1 VPKVSAAY
9 VCQACGARTRQFFG
23 RCSACG
29 GWNTLVEQRE
39 APSDARRRRPVAAE
53 PSVAPGRPRRSEPIE
68 TVGERPLQRL
78 ASGYGELDRVLG
90 GGLVPGSLVLLG
102 GDPGIGKSTLLLQ
115 CARSMAGQRLVL
127 YVSAEESAQQ
137 VKLRWRRLQNRDGG
151 DGVPAG
157 RAARGGAVSARV
169 APSAGAA
176 GPQGLT
182 PGAPAAVGAAD
193 VATGASVQAASGSG
207 RPSSS
212 NRAQPMRPAPEDPA
226 GPRPSALASPG
237 SRRPEASADSLNA
250 IATDATATNGPQR
263 EAPGR
268 SGRAQAL
275 PSLSAASG
283 PVGEAWPRSLGDDP
297 DPVPPDGPEPA
308 PQLQL
313 LAETDLE
320 LVLQELE
327 ALRPAVAII
336 DSIQALHD
344 GELASAPG
352 SVAQVRECAA
362 ALARIAKRQDTA
374 LVLVGHVTKEG
385 ALAGPKVLE
394 HLVDAVLTFEGDRFA
409 SHRLLRAVKNRFGAT
424 HELGVFEMRDRGLH
438 EVANPSEL
446 FLGGGEPS
454 SGTATIVACEGT
466 RPLLVE
472 LQALV
477 STTSYASPRRTA
489 TGIAVN
495 RLHQILAVL
504 EKHLG
509 LPLSRFDCYLAVA
522 GGLEVEEPAADLGVA
537 AAVVASYR
545 DLTLPAGTALI
556 GELGLGGQLR
566 PVGQLEL
573 RLQEAARLGFSRAVV
588 PRGGGLG
595 PIAAGLGLELREAGT
610 VAEALV
616 AALGVNPA
624 EEG

>member
-1 VPKVSAAY
+1 VAKPSTFF
-9 VCQACGARTRQFFG
+9 VCTSCGAQARQFFG
-23 RCSACG
+23 KCASCG
-29 GWNTLVEQRE
+29 SWNTLVEQKA
-39 APSDARRRRPVAAE
+39 APAADSRRRRPVAEAAAAE
-53 PSVAPGRPRRSEPIE
+53 AVVAGQPRRSEPIQA
-68 TVGERPLQRL
+68 VGERALQRL
-78 ASGYGELDRVLG
+78 SSGYGEFDRVLG
-90 GGLVPGSLVLLG
+90 GGLVPGSLVLVG

-115 CARSMAGQRLVL
+115 SARAMAGRASVL

-137 VKLRWRRLQNRDGG
+137 VKLRWRRL
-151 DGVPAG
+151 AE
-157 RAARGGAVSARV
+157 
-169 APSAGAA
+169 
-176 GPQGLT
+176 
-182 PGAPAAVGAAD
+182 
-193 VATGASVQAASGSG
+193 AS
-207 RPSSS
+207 P
-212 NRAQPMRPAPEDPA
+212 AQPEA
-226 GPRPSALASPG
+226 GQ
-237 SRRPEASADSLNA
+237 PEA
-250 IATDATATNGPQR
+250 
-263 EAPGR
+263 
-268 SGRAQAL
+268 
-275 PSLSAASG
+275 
-283 PVGEAWPRSLGDDP
+283 GESKAGDDF
-297 DPVPPDGPEPA
+297 
-308 PQLQL
+308 QL

-344 GELASAPG
+344 AELGSAPG
-352 SVAQVRECAA
+352 SVSQVRECAA

-374 LVLVGHVTKEG
+374 LLLVGHVTKEG

-424 HELGVFEMRDRGLH
+424 HELGVFEMRDRGLA
-438 EVANPSEL
+438 EVTNPSEL
-446 FLGGGEPS
+446 FLGGDEPS
-454 SGTATIVACEGT
+454 AGTATIVACEGT
-466 RPLLVE
+466 RPLVVE

-477 STTSYASPRRTA
+477 STTSYASPRRSA
-489 TGIAVN
+489 TGIAVG

-537 AAVVASYR
+537 TAVVASYR
-545 DLTLPAGTALI
+545 DLTLPPGTVLV

-573 RLQEAARLGFSRAVV
+573 RLQEAARLGFTRAVV
-588 PRGGGLG
+588 PKGTGLAK
-595 PIAAGLGLELREAGT
+595 AAASLGLQLLEAGT

-624 EEG
+624 DDRS

>member
-1 VPKVSAAY
+1 LAKSTTVY
-9 VCQACGARTRQFFG
+9 VCSSCGAQSRQFFG
-23 RCSACG
+23 RCSSCG
-29 GWNTLVEQRE
+29 SWNTLVEQV
-39 APSDARRRRPVAAE
+39 ASPPVDGRRRRPVAATAAE
-53 PSVAPGRPRRSEPIE
+53 GGLAPAARRSQPIAA
-68 TVGERPLQRL
+68 VGERPLQRL

-115 CARSMAGQRLVL
+115 SARSMAGRASVL

-137 VKLRWRRLQNRDGG
+137 VKLRWRRLAQVQEPVAEAEG
-151 DGVPAG
+151 
-157 RAARGGAVSARV
+157 AA
-169 APSAGAA
+169 AGA
-176 GPQGLT
+176 
-182 PGAPAAVGAAD
+182 
-193 VATGASVQAASGSG
+193 
-207 RPSSS
+207 
-212 NRAQPMRPAPEDPA
+212 
-226 GPRPSALASPG
+226 
-237 SRRPEASADSLNA
+237 
-250 IATDATATNGPQR
+250 
-263 EAPGR
+263 
-268 SGRAQAL
+268 
-275 PSLSAASG
+275 
-283 PVGEAWPRSLGDDP
+283 GDF
-297 DPVPPDGPEPA
+297 
-308 PQLQL
+308 QL

-344 GELASAPG
+344 AELASAPG

-374 LVLVGHVTKEG
+374 LLLVGHVTKEG
-385 ALAGPKVLE
+385 MLAGPKVLE

-424 HELGVFEMRDRGLH
+424 HELGVFEMRDRGLA
-438 EVANPSEL
+438 EVSNPSEL
-446 FLGGGEPS
+446 FLGGSEPS

-466 RPLLVE
+466 RPLVVE

-477 STTSYASPRRTA
+477 STTSYASPRRSA

-545 DLTLPAGTALI
+545 DLTLPPGTVLV

-573 RLQEAARLGFSRAVV
+573 RLQEAARLGFTRAVV
-588 PRGGGLG
+588 PRGSGLAKA
-595 PIAAGLGLELREAGT
+595 AAGLGLELLEAGS
-610 VAEALV
+610 VAAALV

-624 EEG
+624 NDRS

>member
-1 VPKVSAAY
+1 MARATSLY
-9 VCQACGARTRQFFG
+9 VCQSCGAQSRQFFG
-23 RCSACG
+23 RCSGCG
-29 GWNTLVEQRE
+29 NWNTLVEQSA
-39 APSDARRRRPVAAE
+39 APTDNRRRRPVAAQAE
-53 PSVAPGRPRRSEPIE
+53 SAMPAAPRRSEPMAA
-68 TVGERPLQRL
+68 VGDRPLQRL
-78 ASGYGELDRVLG
+78 CSGYGELDRVLG

-115 CARSMAGQRLVL
+115 SAQAMAARHSVL

-137 VKLRWRRLQNRDGG
+137 VKLRWRRLAEEQGELSP
-151 DGVPAG
+151 VPA
-157 RAARGGAVSARV
+157 
-169 APSAGAA
+169 
-176 GPQGLT
+176 
-182 PGAPAAVGAAD
+182 D
-193 VATGASVQAASGSG
+193 
-207 RPSSS
+207 
-212 NRAQPMRPAPEDPA
+212 
-226 GPRPSALASPG
+226 ASPG
-237 SRRPEASADSLNA
+237 
-250 IATDATATNGPQR
+250 GP
-263 EAPGR
+263 G
-268 SGRAQAL
+268 
-275 PSLSAASG
+275 
-283 PVGEAWPRSLGDDP
+283 
-297 DPVPPDGPEPA
+297 
-308 PQLQL
+308 LQL

-327 ALRPAVAII
+327 ALRPAVAVI

-344 GELASAPG
+344 GELGSAPG

-374 LVLVGHVTKEG
+374 LLLVGHVTKEG
-385 ALAGPKVLE
+385 MLAGPKVLE

-424 HELGVFEMRDRGLH
+424 HELGVFEMRGQGLAQ
-438 EVANPSEL
+438 VLNPSEL
-446 FLGGGEPS
+446 FLGTDEPS
-454 SGTATIVACEGT
+454 AGTATIVACEGT
-466 RPLLVE
+466 RPLVVE

-489 TGIAVN
+489 TGIGTN

-545 DLTLPAGTALI
+545 DLTLPPGTVLI

-566 PVGQLEL
+566 PVAQLEQ
-573 RLQEAARLGFSRAVV
+573 RLQESARLGFRRAVV
-588 PRGGGLG
+588 PKGSGLG
-595 PIAAGLGLELREAGT
+595 RLAAGLDLHLLEAGG

-624 EEG
+624 DDRA

>member
-1 VPKVSAAY
+1 LARSATLY
-9 VCQACGARTRQFFG
+9 VCTSCGAQTRQFFG
-23 RCSACG
+23 RCSSCG
-29 GWNTLVEQRE
+29 SWNTLVEQ
-39 APSDARRRRPVAAE
+39 AGAAGADNRRRRPVPAA
-53 PSVAPGRPRRSEPIE
+53 APGAGVPPPQPRRSEPIAA
-68 TVGERPLQRL
+68 VGERPLQRL
-78 ASGYGELDRVLG
+78 ASGYGEFDRVLG

-115 CARSMAGQRLVL
+115 SARSMAGRASVL

-137 VKLRWRRLQNRDGG
+137 VKLRWRRL
-151 DGVPAG
+151 
-157 RAARGGAVSARV
+157 ARMEEG
-169 APSAGAA
+169 AGAA
-176 GPQGLT
+176 GEGAE
-182 PGAPAAVGAAD
+182 APA
-193 VATGASVQAASGSG
+193 
-207 RPSSS
+207 
-212 NRAQPMRPAPEDPA
+212 
-226 GPRPSALASPG
+226 
-237 SRRPEASADSLNA
+237 DSDFL
-250 IATDATATNGPQR
+250 
-263 EAPGR
+263 
-268 SGRAQAL
+268 L
-275 PSLSAASG
+275 LS
-283 PVGEAWPRSLGDDP
+283 
-297 DPVPPDGPEPA
+297 
-308 PQLQL
+308 
-313 LAETDLE
+313 ETDLE

-344 GELASAPG
+344 AELASAPG

-374 LVLVGHVTKEG
+374 LLLVGHVTKEG

-424 HELGVFEMRDRGLH
+424 HELGVFEMRDRGLA
-438 EVANPSEL
+438 EVSNPSEL
-446 FLGGGEPS
+446 FLGGSEPS

-466 RPLLVE
+466 RPLVVE

-477 STTSYASPRRTA
+477 STTSYASPRRSA

-545 DLTLPAGTALI
+545 DLTLPPGTVLV

-573 RLQEAARLGFSRAVV
+573 RLQEAARLGFTRAVV
-588 PRGGGLG
+588 PKGSSLAKA
-595 PIAAGLGLELREAGT
+595 AAGLGLELLEAGT
-610 VAEALV
+610 VAAALV

-624 EEG
+624 DDRA

>member
-1 VPKVSAAY
+1 MAKTSSVY
-9 VCQACGARTRQFFG
+9 VCSSCGAQSRQFFG
-23 RCSACG
+23 RCAGCG
-29 GWNTLVEQRE
+29 SWNTLVEQAA
-39 APSDARRRRPVAAE
+39 APAPDSRRRRAVPAADGGL
-53 PSVAPGRPRRSEPIE
+53 APAQPRRSEPIAA
-68 TVGERPLQRL
+68 VGERPLQRL
-78 ASGYGELDRVLG
+78 GSGYGELDRVLG

-115 CARSMAGQRLVL
+115 SARAMAARASVL

-137 VKLRWRRLQNRDGG
+137 VKLRWRRLAETGQPTESP
-151 DGVPAG
+151 VAG
-157 RAARGGAVSARV
+157 
-169 APSAGAA
+169 
-176 GPQGLT
+176 
-182 PGAPAAVGAAD
+182 
-193 VATGASVQAASGSG
+193 
-207 RPSSS
+207 
-212 NRAQPMRPAPEDPA
+212 EF
-226 GPRPSALASPG
+226 
-237 SRRPEASADSLNA
+237 
-250 IATDATATNGPQR
+250 
-263 EAPGR
+263 
-268 SGRAQAL
+268 
-275 PSLSAASG
+275 
-283 PVGEAWPRSLGDDP
+283 
-297 DPVPPDGPEPA
+297 
-308 PQLQL
+308 QL
-313 LAETDLE
+313 LSETDLE

-327 ALRPAVAII
+327 SLRPAVAII

-344 GELASAPG
+344 AELGSAPG

-374 LVLVGHVTKEG
+374 LLLVGHVTKEG
-385 ALAGPKVLE
+385 MLAGPKVLE

-424 HELGVFEMRDRGLH
+424 HELGVFEMRDRGLA
-438 EVANPSEL
+438 EVTNPSEL
-446 FLGGGEPS
+446 FLGGDEPS

-466 RPLLVE
+466 RPLVVE

-477 STTSYASPRRTA
+477 STTSYASPRRSA

-545 DLTLPAGTALI
+545 DLTLPPGTVLI

-573 RLQEAARLGFSRAVV
+573 RLQESARLGFIRAVV
-588 PRGGGLG
+588 PKGSGLAKTAGGLG
-595 PIAAGLGLELREAGT
+595 LQLLEAGT

-616 AALGVNPA
+616 KALGVNPA
-624 EEG
+624 DDRA

>member
-1 VPKVSAAY
+1 VAKPSSVF
-9 VCQACGARTRQFFG
+9 VCTDCGAQTRQFFG
-23 RCSACG
+23 RCASCG
-29 GWNTLVEQRE
+29 SWNTLVEQKA
-39 APSDARRRRPVAAE
+39 APSADNRRRRPVAEAAE
-53 PSVAPGRPRRSEPIE
+53 GAGAGQPRRSEPIRA
-68 TVGERPLQRL
+68 VGERALQRL
-78 ASGYGELDRVLG
+78 SSGYGEFDRVLG
-90 GGLVPGSLVLLG
+90 GGLVPGSLVLVG

-115 CARSMAGQRLVL
+115 SARAMAGRASVL

-137 VKLRWRRLQNRDGG
+137 VKLRWRRLAQD
-151 DGVPAG
+151 
-157 RAARGGAVSARV
+157 
-169 APSAGAA
+169 AA
-176 GPQGLT
+176 GE
-182 PGAPAAVGAAD
+182 
-193 VATGASVQAASGSG
+193 
-207 RPSSS
+207 PS
-212 NRAQPMRPAPEDPA
+212 
-226 GPRPSALASPG
+226 
-237 SRRPEASADSLNA
+237 PEADF
-250 IATDATATNGPQR
+250 
-263 EAPGR
+263 
-268 SGRAQAL
+268 
-275 PSLSAASG
+275 
-283 PVGEAWPRSLGDDP
+283 
-297 DPVPPDGPEPA
+297 
-308 PQLQL
+308 QL
-313 LAETDLE
+313 LSETDLE

-344 GELASAPG
+344 AELGSAPG
-352 SVAQVRECAA
+352 SVSQVRDCAA

-374 LVLVGHVTKEG
+374 LLLVGHVTKEG

-424 HELGVFEMRDRGLH
+424 HELGVFEMRDRGLA
-438 EVANPSEL
+438 EVTNPSEL
-446 FLGGGEPS
+446 FLGSEEPS
-454 SGTATIVACEGT
+454 AGTATIVACEGT
-466 RPLLVE
+466 RPLVVE

-477 STTSYASPRRTA
+477 STTSYASPRRSA
-489 TGIAVN
+489 TGIAAN

-545 DLTLPAGTALI
+545 DLTLPPGTVLV

-573 RLQEAARLGFSRAVV
+573 RLQEAARLGFTRAVV
-588 PRGGGLG
+588 PKGSGLAKA
-595 PIAAGLGLELREAGT
+595 AAGLGLQLLEAGG

-624 EEG
+624 DDRA

>member
-1 VPKVSAAY
+1 MARATTTY
-9 VCQACGARTRQFFG
+9 VCQSCGAQTRQFFG
-23 RCSACG
+23 RCSSCG
-29 GWNTLVEQRE
+29 SWNSLVEQV
-39 APSDARRRRPVAAE
+39 AAATDTRRRRPVAPAAE
-53 PSVAPGRPRRSEPIE
+53 AAIPAQPRRSEPIHA
-68 TVGERPLQRL
+68 VGDRPLQRL
-78 ASGYGELDRVLG
+78 SSGYGELDRVLG

-115 CARSMAGQRLVL
+115 SAQAMAARHSVL

-137 VKLRWRRLQNRDGG
+137 VKLRWRRLAD
-151 DGVPAG
+151 PLE
-157 RAARGGAVSARV
+157 
-169 APSAGAA
+169 AGAA
-176 GPQGLT
+176 EADG
-182 PGAPAAVGAAD
+182 PGAA
-193 VATGASVQAASGSG
+193 
-207 RPSSS
+207 
-212 NRAQPMRPAPEDPA
+212 
-226 GPRPSALASPG
+226 
-237 SRRPEASADSLNA
+237 
-250 IATDATATNGPQR
+250 
-263 EAPGR
+263 
-268 SGRAQAL
+268 
-275 PSLSAASG
+275 
-283 PVGEAWPRSLGDDP
+283 
-297 DPVPPDGPEPA
+297 
-308 PQLQL
+308 LQL

-344 GELASAPG
+344 GELSSAPG
-352 SVAQVRECAA
+352 SVAQVRDCAA

-374 LVLVGHVTKEG
+374 LLLVGHVTKEG
-385 ALAGPKVLE
+385 MLAGPKVLE

-409 SHRLLRAVKNRFGAT
+409 THRLLRAVKNRFGAT
-424 HELGVFEMRDRGLH
+424 HELGVFEMRGQGLA
-438 EVANPSEL
+438 EVINPSEL
-446 FLGGGEPS
+446 FLGSDEPS
-454 SGTATIVACEGT
+454 AGTATIVACEGT
-466 RPLLVE
+466 RPLVVE

-489 TGIAVN
+489 TGIGTN

-522 GGLEVEEPAADLGVA
+522 GGLEVEEPSADLGVA

-545 DLTLPAGTALI
+545 DLILPPGTVLI

-573 RLQEAARLGFSRAVV
+573 RLQESARLGFRRAVV
-588 PRGGGLG
+588 PKGSGLG
-595 PIAAGLGLELREAGT
+595 RLAAGLDLQLLEAGS

-624 EEG
+624 DDRP

>member
-1 VPKVSAAY
+1 LPRPTTVY
-9 VCQACGARTRQFFG
+9 VCQECGARSRQFFG
-23 RCSACG
+23 RCTGCG
-29 GWNTLVEQRE
+29 SWDSLLEQRQSAAE
-39 APSDARRRRPVAAE
+39 ASGRRRGGAA
-53 PSVAPGRPRRSEPIE
+53 APGSATPGSASPGQPRRSEPIE
-68 TVGERPLQRL
+68 AVGERPLQRL
-78 ASGYGELDRVLG
+78 RSGYAELDRVLG

-115 CARSMAGQRLVL
+115 SACALAERVPVL

-137 VKLRWRRLQNRDGG
+137 VKLRWRRLR
-151 DGVPAG
+151 PAG
-157 RAARGGAVSARV
+157 EAASPPV
-169 APSAGAA
+169 ATDLAQPAEPGAA
-176 GPQGLT
+176 PGL
-182 PGAPAAVGAAD
+182 
-193 VATGASVQAASGSG
+193 
-207 RPSSS
+207 R
-212 NRAQPMRPAPEDPA
+212 
-226 GPRPSALASPG
+226 
-237 SRRPEASADSLNA
+237 
-250 IATDATATNGPQR
+250 
-263 EAPGR
+263 
-268 SGRAQAL
+268 
-275 PSLSAASG
+275 
-283 PVGEAWPRSLGDDP
+283 
-297 DPVPPDGPEPA
+297 
-308 PQLQL
+308 L

-320 LVLQELE
+320 PVLEELE

-344 GELASAPG
+344 PDLSSAPG
-352 SVAQVRECAA
+352 SVAQVRDCAA
-362 ALARIAKRQDTA
+362 ALQRLAKRQHTA
-374 LVLVGHVTKEG
+374 LLLVGHVTKEG

-409 SHRLLRAVKNRFGAT
+409 SHRLLRAAKNRFGAT
-424 HELGVFEMRDRGLH
+424 HELGVFEMQGGGLV
-438 EVANPSEL
+438 EVLNPSEL
-446 FLGGGEPS
+446 FLGGGAPS
-454 SGTATIVACEGT
+454 AGTATIVACEGT

-545 DLTLPAGTALI
+545 DLLLPPGTTLI

-573 RLQEAARLGFSRAVV
+573 RLQEAARLGFRRAVV
-588 PRGGGLG
+588 PRGSGLG
-595 PIAAGLGLELREAGT
+595 PWAAGFDLELREAGT

-616 AALGVNPA
+616 AALGVDPA
-624 EEG
+624 ADDA

>member
-1 VPKVSAAY
+1 MPRPAASF

-29 GWNTLVEQRE
+29 GWNTLLEQKE
-39 APSDARRRRPVAAE
+39 AAADNRRRRPVPTPAE
-53 PSVAPGRPRRSEPIE
+53 AQAPGRAHRSEPIAS
-68 TVGERPLQRL
+68 VGERPLQRL

-115 CARSMAGQRLVL
+115 SARAMAEQQTVL

-137 VKLRWRRLQNRDGG
+137 VKLRWRRLGEE
-151 DGVPAG
+151 
-157 RAARGGAVSARV
+157 
-169 APSAGAA
+169 GAA
-176 GPQGLT
+176 AQV
-182 PGAPAAVGAAD
+182 AVAAEP
-193 VATGASVQAASGSG
+193 T
-207 RPSSS
+207 
-212 NRAQPMRPAPEDPA
+212 
-226 GPRPSALASPG
+226 L
-237 SRRPEASADSLNA
+237 SR
-250 IATDATATNGPQR
+250 
-263 EAPGR
+263 
-268 SGRAQAL
+268 
-275 PSLSAASG
+275 
-283 PVGEAWPRSLGDDP
+283 
-297 DPVPPDGPEPA
+297 
-308 PQLQL
+308 LQL

-327 ALRPAVAII
+327 LLRPAVAII

-344 GELASAPG
+344 GELASSPG

-374 LVLVGHVTKEG
+374 VVLVGHVTKEG

-424 HELGVFEMRDRGLH
+424 HELGVFEMRGQGLA
-438 EVANPSEL
+438 EVSNPSEL
-446 FLGGGEPS
+446 FLGREGPCP
-454 SGTATIVACEGT
+454 GTATIVACEGT

-477 STTSYASPRRTA
+477 SPTSYASPRRTA

-537 AAVVASYR
+537 AAVVASFR
-545 DLTLPAGTALI
+545 DLTLPAGTVLV

-566 PVGQLEL
+566 QVSQLEL
-573 RLQEAARLGFSRAVV
+573 RLQESARLGFVRAVV
-588 PRGGGLG
+588 PRGSGLG
-595 PIAAGLGLELREAGT
+595 GAAAALGLQLLEAAS

-616 AALGVNPA
+616 AALGVDPA
-624 EEG
+624 DDRA

>member
-1 VPKVSAAY
+1 MARATSTY
-9 VCQACGARTRQFFG
+9 VCQSCGAQTRQFFG
-23 RCSACG
+23 RCSSCG
-29 GWNTLVEQRE
+29 NWNTLVEQV
-39 APSDARRRRPVAAE
+39 AVAADSRRRRPVAA
-53 PSVAPGRPRRSEPIE
+53 APLDAAAGLPARASRSEPIHA
-68 TVGERPLQRL
+68 VGDRPLQRL
-78 ASGYGELDRVLG
+78 SSGCSELARVLG

-115 CARSMAGQRLVL
+115 SAQAMAGRHPVL

-137 VKLRWRRLQNRDGG
+137 VKLRWRRHGG
-151 DGVPAG
+151 D
-157 RAARGGAVSARV
+157 
-169 APSAGAA
+169 
-176 GPQGLT
+176 
-182 PGAPAAVGAAD
+182 
-193 VATGASVQAASGSG
+193 
-207 RPSSS
+207 
-212 NRAQPMRPAPEDPA
+212 
-226 GPRPSALASPG
+226 
-237 SRRPEASADSLNA
+237 
-250 IATDATATNGPQR
+250 
-263 EAPGR
+263 R
-268 SGRAQAL
+268 S
-275 PSLSAASG
+275 
-283 PVGEAWPRSLGDDP
+283 
-297 DPVPPDGPEPA
+297 
-308 PQLQL
+308 QLQL

-344 GELASAPG
+344 GELGSAPG

-362 ALARIAKRQDTA
+362 ALQRIAKRQHTA
-374 LVLVGHVTKEG
+374 LLLVGHVTKEG
-385 ALAGPKVLE
+385 LLAGPKVLE

-424 HELGVFEMRDRGLH
+424 HELGVFEMRGSGLV
-438 EVANPSEL
+438 EVTNPSEL
-446 FLGGGEPS
+446 FLGGEGP
-454 SGTATIVACEGT
+454 GTGTIVACEGT
-466 RPLLVE
+466 RPLVVE

-477 STTSYASPRRTA
+477 SPTSYASPRRSA
-489 TGIAVN
+489 TGIAAN

-545 DLTLPAGTALI
+545 DLVLPPGTVLV

-573 RLQEAARLGFSRAVV
+573 RLQEAARLGFRRAVV
-588 PRGGGLG
+588 PRGGL
-595 PIAAGLGLELREAGT
+595 PLSLAASVDLQVLEAGS

-616 AALGVNPA
+616 AALGVDPA
-624 EEG
+624 TDA